1 MITKMTDADYFALP
15 AISNSLLSRFAKC
28 PADVFTEN
36 KPTAAMNLGTCV
48 HSLVLDGVDEFH
60 SRFYVAEKAD
70 GRTKEGKALKEL
82 AEREANGRIII
93 NTDDMRTISGMADS
107 IFNHPSAIELLHS
120 GRSEVA
126 ITWEDQDTGLP
137 MKSKAD
143 YLRPNILID
152 LKTTQSADQYVF
164 QRTIWNMGYAM
175 QLGLYQDGLIA
186 NLHPANEVLI
196 IAVENS
202 APYCC
207 NVFRLSQDMLE
218 YGKARYKR
226 LLREYKLCKESNVFP
241 SYQYAGIVDVEL
253 PAYARE

>member
-1 MITKMTDADYFALP
+1 MLLKMPDSDYFAMP
-15 AISNSLLSRFAKC
+15 AVSNSLLSRFAKC
-28 PADVFTEN
+28 PADVFTES

-48 HSLVLDGVDEFH
+48 HSLVLDGTEDFH
-60 SRFYVAEKAD
+60 RRFYVADKAD

-93 NTDDMRTISGMADS
+93 TTDDMRTISGMAES
-107 IFNHPSAIELLHS
+107 IYNHPSAIDLLHS
-120 GRSEVA
+120 GQSEVA
-126 ITWEDQDTGLP
+126 ILWDDQETGLP

-143 YLRPNILID
+143 YLRHNMLID

-186 NLHPANEVLI
+186 NLHPASEVLI

-207 NVFRLSQDMLE
+207 NVFRLTQDMLD
-218 YGKARYKR
+218 YGKARYRR
-226 LLREYKLCKESNVFP
+226 LLREYKLCKENDVFP
-241 SYQYAGIVDVEL
+241 AYQYAGIVDVEL
-253 PAYARE
+253 PAYARD